1 MRIVYLAAGAAGM
14 YCGTC
19 LHDNTLAAA
28 LAANGDDVLLVP
40 TYTPIRTDEDDVS
53 RRRVMFGGINV
64 YLQQLSPW
72 FRFLPAPI
80 SAVLDSPA
88 LLGGLSKLNFS
99 INPAKLGALTV
110 SVLRGEEGRQRK
122 ELAKLVDWLAREVKP
137 DVVHLSNA
145 MLAGMAR
152 QIRGR
157 LDVPV
162 LCSLTG
168 EDIFLEK
175 LRPPYREQA
184 RDVLR
189 ERARDVARFV
199 ALNRYYAGYMAEYMA
214 LDAERIDVI
223 PHGLNLAGHG
233 TRTSAAGPRPL
244 VIGYLARIC
253 HDKGLHQLV
262 EAFTLLKLDQS
273 LPSVKLRVA
282 GYLGAA
288 DRKYL
293 QGIVESIRAAGHE
306 NDFEYVGEVDRP
318 GKIAFLQSLDVMCLP
333 TVYRESKGLSVLE
346 ALANAVPVVL
356 PAHGTFPELIE
367 DTGGGVVFPP
377 GDTSALAESLKQ
389 LLLDAPRAAE
399 LGRRGQQSIQARYTA
414 QRMAELTRTLY
425 HRVLSESRASVA
437 EKA

>member
-28 LAANGDDVLLVP
+28 LAADGDDVLLVP
-40 TYTPIRTDEDDVS
+40 TYTPIRTDEEDVS
-53 RRRVMFGGINV
+53 QPRVMFGGINV
-64 YLQQLSPW
+64 YLQQLSPL
-72 FRFLPAPI
+72 FRFLPGPI
-80 SAVLDSPA
+80 AAALDSPA

-99 INPAKLGALTV
+99 INPAKLGALTL
-110 SVLRGEEGRQRK
+110 SVLRGEEGRQGK
-122 ELAKLVDWLAREVKP
+122 ELAKLVDWLARDVKP

-152 QIRGR
+152 QIMQRI
-157 LDVPV
+157 DVPV

-189 ERARDVARFV
+189 ERAPDVARFV
-199 ALNRYYAGYMAEYMA
+199 ALNRYYAGYMAEYLA
-214 LDAERIDVI
+214 LDVEEIDVI

-233 TRTSAAGPRPL
+233 ARTAAAKARPF
-244 VIGYLARIC
+244 VVGYLARIC

-262 EAFTLLKLDQS
+262 EAFKLLKEDQS
-273 LPSVKLRVA
+273 LPPVKLRVA

-293 QGIVESIRAAGHE
+293 KDLVARIQSWGLER
-306 NDFEYVGEVDRP
+306 DFEYVGEVDRP

-346 ALANAVPVVL
+346 AMANAVPVVL
-356 PAHGTFPELIE
+356 PAHGTFPELVD
-367 DTGGGVVFPP
+367 DTGGGVLFPP
-377 GDTSALAESLKQ
+377 GDSIELARMLKE
-389 LLLDAPRAAE
+389 LILNAPRAAE
-399 LGRRGQQSIQARYTA
+399 LGRRGHKAIQARYTA
-414 QRMAELTRTLY
+414 QRMAELTRNLY
-425 HRVLSESRASVA
+425 HRVLSESKSIP
-437 EKA
+437 